1 MVTKMDSSESK
12 ILYSFRRCPYAMRA
26 RLAVASSEMPVELRE
41 VVLRDKPDQMLEAS
55 PKGTVPVLVLSP
67 DNVLEES
74 LDIID
79 WALSRSDPEG
89 LLAFDEDEVQ
99 EMRILVE
106 QNDGPFKNALDRYKY
121 PNRFD
126 DIAANEHRQLASA
139 FIKELDTKLEGNRF
153 LFGDRISFADVAI
166 LPFVRQFAFI
176 DKAWFDAQDWPNV
189 QAWLERFL
197 NSPSFASIMSKYP
210 QWQPGAQDILFP
222 DAVNHIDDARRPA

>member
-1 MVTKMDSSESK
+1 MNSSESK

-89 LLAFDEDEVQ
+89 LLAFDEDAVQ

-166 LPFVRQFAFI
+166 LPFVRQFAHV
-176 DKAWFDAQDWPNV
+176 DREWFWAQPWTNV
-189 QAWLERFL
+189 IAWLEAFLASPRFKR
-197 NSPSFASIMSKYP
+197 IMTKYP
-210 QWQPGAQDILFP
+210 QWKSGDPSISFP
-222 DAVNHIDDARRPA
+222 DQQNDFG